1 MTPEELDKFLEAQ
14 GSMGWLFYQ
23 NRELYVQLL
32 EDFQDMLMHEEA
44 KEMGCL

>member
-1 MTPEELDKFLEAQ
+1 MNTKDLDMFCQAQ
-14 GSMGWLFYQ
+14 GAMGYLFYQ
-23 NRELYVQLL
+23 NREMYVQLL